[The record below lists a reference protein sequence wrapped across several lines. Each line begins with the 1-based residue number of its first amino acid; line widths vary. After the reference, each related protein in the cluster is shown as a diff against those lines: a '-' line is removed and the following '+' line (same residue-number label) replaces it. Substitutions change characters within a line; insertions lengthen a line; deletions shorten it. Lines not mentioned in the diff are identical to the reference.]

1 MADQQNAP
9 SGFVHP
15 SPYHAKD
22 IGLGGDIQH
31 GGSLVQDQQL
41 WLKQKNAGNGNPLG
55 FSP

>member
-41 WLKQKNAGNGNPLG
+41 WLKQKSAGNGNPLG